1 MKSAISRWPVAL
13 FLLLAWWPGFA
24 AEDSPEALVK
34 ATTEEVLQ
42 VIQQTNDRQKLEQLA
57 EEKVLPHFN
66 FTRMTRMAVGR
77 YWTQAKPEQQK
88 ALETQFRQLLVRT
101 YTNALASTRHREAR
115 VQLKPSPRG
124 AAGSETT
131 VRTQVTEAGRQPLA
145 IDYQME
151 KTPAG
156 WKVFDVVVENM
167 SLVTNY
173 RETFANEAGKSGVDG
188 LIKALADKNA
198 AARAGG
204 KQPS

>member
-1 MKSAISRWPVAL
+1 MRLPLPHWPVAL
-13 FLLLAWWPGFA
+13 FLILAWWPAVA

-34 ATTEEVLQ
+34 ATTEEVLE
-42 VIQQTNDRQKLEQLA
+42 VIQKTNDRQKLEQLA

-77 YWTQAKPEQQK
+77 YWSQAKPEQQK
-88 ALETQFRQLLVRT
+88 TLENEFRQLLVRT
-101 YTNALASTRHREAR
+101 YTNALSSTRHREAR
-115 VQLKPSPRG
+115 VQVKPSRG
-124 AAGSETT
+124 SGGNETT

-151 KTPAG
+151 KTSGG
-156 WKVFDVVVENM
+156 WKVYDVMVENM

-173 RETFANEAGKSGVDG
+173 RETFANEAGKSGIDG
-188 LIKALADKNA
+188 LIKALAEKNA
-198 AARAGG
+198 AAAKGGG